1 MNLSEKRDD
10 ISMDIYEAI
19 AHCKEVATSLEHKA
33 ITGYTAHQ
41 ASEQAD
47 CVQCAN
53 DHKQLAEWLEDYV
66 AMKDLLRQA
75 VHDFDIIG
83 AVENAPI
90 PAIHPDRREYIRI
103 IDVLDHR
110 WRYTEQALKLI
121 GSDTHEINKP

>member
-1 MNLSEKRDD
+1 MNID
-10 ISMDIYEAI
+10 EAI
-19 AHCKEVATSLEHKA
+19 AHCYDVAASLDRKA
-33 ITGYTAHQ
+33 LDQSDIECA
-41 ASEQAD
+41 
-47 CVQCAN
+47 QCAS
-53 DHKQLAEWLEDYV
+53 DHRQLAEWLEDYV

-121 GSDTHEINKP
+121 GSDTHEINK